1 MHLLAQS
8 VFKNYGLLQKSILQ
22 IVTNLM
28 INIFKIFFVID
39 PDGVRSQFC
48 ACADSL
54 TAMACAK
61 KLYDLFC
68 TINKRITGI
77 FQRHWIGQWISMC
90 WYE

>member
-8 VFKNYGLLQKSILQ
+8 VFKNYGLPQKSILQ
-22 IVTNLM
+22 IDTNLM
-28 INIFKIFFVID
+28 INILKNFFVID
-39 PDGVRSQFC
+39 ADGVGSKFC
-48 ACADSL
+48 ACEDSL

-61 KLYDLFC
+61 MYDLFC

-77 FQRHWIGQWISMC
+77 FQRHWIGLWFYMC